1 MDLRS
6 TIPRPWLVCRCVSS
20 GVRGV
25 MCPSR
30 PPLAPLAPS
39 TTTTFPLINHFPSN
53 SILRS
58 STSNRFKGLSPT
70 SDKRPRTPD
79 PTSTPTAHQHP
90 TLTFPGPDH
99 TFLFHQTRT
108 QSISTAT
115 CNSNRPSRSHQTRSD
130 RNQVSH
136 EP

>member
-6 TIPRPWLVCRCVSS
+6 TIPWPVAAVPLCVFRAW
-20 GVRGV
+20 RGV
-25 MCPSR
+25 PVATP
-30 PPLAPLAPS
+30 PPLHVDVSFDPW
-39 TTTTFPLINHFPSN
+39 INRFPSN